1 MIMRG
6 RFTDQGGLFSY
17 IAPDKRVPA
26 SHPLRKI
33 RELVRDVLSDLNRS
47 LGRLYA
53 SEGRPSIPPEQL
65 LSALL
70 LQGFYGI
77 RSERQLME
85 QLDYNLLYRCL
96 VGLSP
101 DEPVWDPTTFT
112 KNRDRLQNGEIFAK
126 VMNRLRSHPQGKP
139 LLSHE
144 HFSVRG

>member
-1 MIMRG
+1 MRG

-26 SHPLRKI
+26 NHPLRKV

-70 LQGFYGI
+70 LQVFYGI
-77 RSERQLME
+77 RSVPKLRKRPSTSELIDWICALRKAGV
-85 QLDYNLLYRCL
+85 D
-96 VGLSP
+96 
-101 DEPVWDPTTFT
+101 
-112 KNRDRLQNGEIFAK
+112 
-126 VMNRLRSHPQGKP
+126 LRSIGNGIPFLGT
-139 LLSHE
+139 LLKTE
-144 HFSVRG
+144 QDFAIVAKRGIA